1 MTATV
6 AEVALVLFV
15 GMGPIK
21 VLVYYLTAIH
31 DASPAVGRRVAFRA
45 VATATITALGLLV
58 AGSLLM
64 QLLHFSGP
72 ALVVAGGIVLLAY
85 GIQMVLRPEPTRLPE
100 PPPSEAALMRAAIYP
115 MGVPLVLNPAGIA
128 ATTIFSA
135 ETASLGYLG
144 IIALIVVAIAVLDL
158 VVLVVAR
165 PIGPRLP
172 REATLVLEQLLGVLL
187 AAVAVELIVIG
198 LAAFGILD
206 LPPRP

>member
-1 MTATV
+1 MTPTV
-6 AEVALVLFV
+6 AEVALILFV

-31 DASPAVGRRVAFRA
+31 DASPSVGRRVAFRA
-45 VATATITALGLLV
+45 VGTATITALGLLV
-58 AGSLLM
+58 AGALLM
-64 QLLHFSGP
+64 QVLHFSGP
-72 ALVVAGGIVLLAY
+72 ALVVAGGIVFLAF
-85 GIQMVLRPEPTRLPE
+85 GIQMVLRPDPHEAPE

-135 ETASLGYLG
+135 EAASLGHLG
-144 IIALIVVAIAVLDL
+144 LIAVIVVAIAVVDV

-172 REATLVLEQLLGVLL
+172 RETTLVLEQLLGVLL

-198 LAAFGILD
+198 LGMFGILD
-206 LPPRP
+206 VPPRH